1 MIFYLYGNIFIIFI
15 IIKVVSDEKI
25 AWSWIL
31 KIEKILSTQKIPK
44 KNFSFTVEEIDIILR
59 FSKRNIQF
67 FSGTSLEYQFEHQY
81 EINRIDRLQI
91 GGDLDYIEEVALR
104 YKKSF

>member
-1 MIFYLYGNIFIIFI
+1 MELDTKKIIP
-15 IIKVVSDEKI
+15 EKNLFFH
-25 AWSWIL
+25 S
-31 KIEKILSTQKIPK
+31 KKQK
-44 KNFSFTVEEIDIILR
+44 FSFTVEEIDIILR

>member
-1 MIFYLYGNIFIIFI
+1 MELHGAGHKKKSF
-15 IIKVVSDEKI
+15 
-25 AWSWIL
+25 L
-31 KIEKILSTQKIPK
+31 KKTFSFIPK
-44 KNFSFTVEEIDIILR
+44 KQKFSFTVEEIDIILR